1 MDRSLKSGLLL
12 LFLLIYLT
20 SVAQKKEQIEIIDAN
35 ELIGLTVEGKQAQK
49 LRGNVKF
56 RHQKALMYCD
66 SALFYRNENLID
78 AYGNIR
84 INQGDTLNLY
94 GDVLHY
100 DGNSRIAKVE
110 GKVVKLEN
118 SDFTLKTN
126 ALLYNRLSNVAQ
138 YNTGGIIRSKNDS
151 NVLVSKI
158 GYFLANQSLFFF
170 KDSVSLSNP
179 DFVMRSDT
187 LKYYSKNEMV
197 NFLGPTTI
205 EGDSN
210 LIYCETGWYDT
221 PKDIS
226 QYYENAYLIS
236 DGRKLEGDTLYYERN
251 AGYGRAIGA
260 IQITDTAE
268 QVLVNGLFGE
278 IFEKEDSAIVH
289 GKALLTQIFD
299 LDSLF
304 MHADTFKVFIN
315 DSNERSLLAY
325 YGVKIYKQDLQGKC
339 DSISYSLSDSTIEL
353 HGSPILWSE
362 QNQLTAERIDIRTA
376 NSKIHSLF
384 LETDAFIISEVDSL
398 RFNQIKGKEMTG
410 FFKSSKLN
418 LIQVRGNG
426 QTTYWGQDEEDKF
439 IGVNVAESSDINI
452 RLADEAIQSISFINQ
467 PKATMHPMGELDP
480 VTELRYRGFVWLI
493 DQRPLSKEAVFD

>member
-1 MDRSLKSGLLL
+1 MDSSLKSGLLL
-12 LFLLIYLT
+12 LLSLLFSALW
-20 SVAQKKEQIEIIDAN
+20 AQKKEQIEIIDAS
-35 ELIGLTVEGKQAQK
+35 ELIGLTVDGKKAQK

-66 SALFYRNENLID
+66 SALFYRDENLID

-100 DGNSRIAKVE
+100 NGNSRLAEVE

-118 SDFTLKTN
+118 SDFTLITD
-126 ALLYNRLSNVAQ
+126 AILYNRLTNVAQ
-138 YNTGGIIRSKNDS
+138 YNTGGVIESKNDS
-151 NVLVSKI
+151 NLLVSEI

-170 KDSVSLSNP
+170 KDSVTLSNP
-179 DFVMRSDT
+179 DFIMRSDT
-187 LKYYSKNEMV
+187 LKYFSKNEMV
-197 NFLGPTTI
+197 NFLGPTII

-236 DGRKLEGDTLYYERN
+236 DGRKLEGDTLYYDRN
-251 AGYGRAIGA
+251 IGYGRAIGS

-268 QVLVNGLFGE
+268 QVLVNGLYGE
-278 IFEKEDSAIVH
+278 IFEKKDSAIVH
-289 GKALLTQIFD
+289 GQALLTQIFD
-299 LDSLF
+299 SDSLF
-304 MHADTFKVFIN
+304 MHADTFKVFTN
-315 DSNERSLLAY
+315 KENERSLLAY

-339 DSISYSLSDSTIEL
+339 DSISYALSDSTIEL
-353 HGSPILWSE
+353 HGSPVLWSE

-384 LETDAFIISEVDSL
+384 LQTNAFIISEVDSI

-410 FFKSSKLN
+410 YFKEGKLN

-426 QTTYWGQDEEDKF
+426 ETTYWGQDEEDKF
-439 IGVNVAESSDINI
+439 IGVNVAESSDIDI
-452 RLADEAIQSISFINQ
+452 KLANEAIQSISFINQ
-467 PKATMHPMGELDP
+467 PDATMHPMGELDP
-480 VTELRYRGFVWLI
+480 VKDLRYRGFKWLI
-493 DQRPLSKEAVFD
+493 EERPLSKEAVFY